1 MEITLLYVFDV
12 IHKLKEVYLFL
23 WFCNSVYFYNVNF
36 SSLVLSQGIV
46 GFLVQLSNHKVK
58 WFSRIRGDAGTGEQG
73 WRQLPSPRSIEV
85 TRRVAVE
92 CLVECL

>member
-58 WFSRIRGDAGTGEQG
+58 WFSRIRGDAGTGE
-73 WRQLPSPRSIEV
+73 RAADSSPRHGAL
-85 TRRVAVE
+85 RWRGAWQ
-92 CLVECL
+92 